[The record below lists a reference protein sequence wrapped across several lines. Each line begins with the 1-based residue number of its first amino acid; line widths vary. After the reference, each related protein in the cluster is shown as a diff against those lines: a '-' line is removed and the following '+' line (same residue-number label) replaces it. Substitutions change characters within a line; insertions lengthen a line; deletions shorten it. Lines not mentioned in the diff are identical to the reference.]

1 MLSSAPG
8 RSLLVL
14 VARRGLL
21 SGLRPG
27 RYPRRSWLAC
37 RMWFVEALSEVCR
50 LEKLAGTPWAGRY
63 ARLLGHR
70 VGRGARL
77 GTIPPA
83 TSLVTVGAG
92 ATLEAELDLHGW
104 WLEGNELV
112 IGELMIGAGA
122 RIGHRSLLM
131 PGAWVGIGAEIEPG
145 SVISQPVPAGQRWSG
160 SPARHVGIAGE
171 SWPSEPAPAPARP
184 RLWKTMFALGVAVQA
199 ALPVIAVLPGLGLL
213 LWLAPSAHSTSAM
226 VTAILQLAPLVAASF
241 LVTYGLAV
249 AGLVRAVSPLVRVGR
264 HPDLGATG
272 CALWF
277 SESLTGAARGV
288 LFPLYSSLYTR
299 AWLRLLGVPVGRR
312 TEVSTAVGLN
322 RLTSFA
328 ELSFAADDVVFA
340 GARAR
345 NGWLELAPIKIGSR
359 TFLGNGAVLTSG
371 TELADD
377 SLLGVLTTSPRR
389 PAAGTSWFGA
399 PPLEL
404 PRVAERPDPARTTDP
419 PRRLVLARG
428 GMDLI
433 RILLPAT
440 VSVVLGTLVF
450 WALDAVSTRAGVAV
464 TVLVAPAVLFAAG
477 VVAALFTVAVK
488 WLIIGRYRPGEH
500 PLWSAFIWRDEI
512 VNSCQEQLAVAWLL
526 GPALGTPLVGIYLRM
541 MGAKVGRDVWC
552 QTLAITEFDLV
563 SLADGAVVNRNA
575 CIETHLFHDRLM
587 RIGTAAVGAGA
598 TVGPAS
604 AVLPDSALGA
614 GCTVGGRSVVMRGE
628 HLPAHTRW
636 HGAPVT
642 AV

>member
-1 MLSSAPG
+1 M
-8 RSLLVL
+8 
-14 VARRGLL
+14 
-21 SGLRPG
+21 
-27 RYPRRSWLAC
+27 
-37 RMWFVEALSEVCR
+37 
-50 LEKLAGTPWAGRY
+50 T
-63 ARLLGHR
+63 
-70 VGRGARL
+70 
-77 GTIPPA
+77 
-83 TSLVTVGAG
+83 
-92 ATLEAELDLHGW
+92 
-104 WLEGNELV
+104 
-112 IGELMIGAGA
+112 IGAGA
-122 RIGHRSLLM
+122 RIGQRSLLM
-131 PGAWVGIGAEIEPG
+131 PGAWVGTGAEIEPG

-171 SWPSEPAPAPARP
+171 SWPSEPGPAPARP
-184 RLWKTMFALGVAVQA
+184 RLWKTMFALGVAAQA

-213 LWLAPSAHSTSAM
+213 LWLAPSVHSTSAT
-226 VTAILQLAPLVAASF
+226 VTAILQLAPLMAASF

-272 CALWF
+272 WALWF

-322 RLTSFA
+322 RLTSFG

-512 VNSCQEQLAVAWLL
+512 VNSC
-526 GPALGTPLVGIYLRM
+526 
-541 MGAKVGRDVWC
+541 
-552 QTLAITEFDLV
+552 
-563 SLADGAVVNRNA
+563 
-575 CIETHLFHDRLM
+575 
-587 RIGTAAVGAGA
+587 
-598 TVGPAS
+598 
-604 AVLPDSALGA
+604 
-614 GCTVGGRSVVMRGE
+614 
-628 HLPAHTRW
+628 
-636 HGAPVT
+636 
-642 AV
+642 

>member
-1 MLSSAPG
+1 
-8 RSLLVL
+8 
-14 VARRGLL
+14 
-21 SGLRPG
+21 
-27 RYPRRSWLAC
+27 
-37 RMWFVEALSEVCR
+37 
-50 LEKLAGTPWAGRY
+50 
-63 ARLLGHR
+63 
-70 VGRGARL
+70 
-77 GTIPPA
+77 
-83 TSLVTVGAG
+83 
-92 ATLEAELDLHGW
+92 
-104 WLEGNELV
+104 
-112 IGELMIGAGA
+112 
-122 RIGHRSLLM
+122 
-131 PGAWVGIGAEIEPG
+131 
-145 SVISQPVPAGQRWSG
+145 
-160 SPARHVGIAGE
+160 
-171 SWPSEPAPAPARP
+171 
-184 RLWKTMFALGVAVQA
+184 
-199 ALPVIAVLPGLGLL
+199 
-213 LWLAPSAHSTSAM
+213 
-226 VTAILQLAPLVAASF
+226 
-241 LVTYGLAV
+241 
-249 AGLVRAVSPLVRVGR
+249 
-264 HPDLGATG
+264 
-272 CALWF
+272 
-277 SESLTGAARGV
+277 
-288 LFPLYSSLYTR
+288 
-299 AWLRLLGVPVGRR
+299 
-312 TEVSTAVGLN
+312 
-322 RLTSFA
+322 
-328 ELSFAADDVVFA
+328 
-340 GARAR
+340 
-345 NGWLELAPIKIGSR
+345 
-359 TFLGNGAVLTSG
+359 
-371 TELADD
+371 
-377 SLLGVLTTSPRR
+377 
-389 PAAGTSWFGA
+389 
-399 PPLEL
+399 
-404 PRVAERPDPARTTDP
+404 PRVAERPDPARTTNP

-464 TVLVAPAVLFAAG
+464 TALVAPAVLFAAG

-587 RIGTAAVGAGA
+587 RIGTAVVGAGA

-614 GCTVGGRSVVMRGE
+614 GCAVGGRSVVMRGE